1 MKTHNKVFI
10 TVGFSLVLPKL
21 LYSILI
27 CIAYFGERWQ
37 RKISSDFPLSHASAK
52 HLHMFVSS
60 FVQKHAATDKLLL
73 KSLLAHPTGFKMWAY
88 DTEEDI

>member
-10 TVGFSLVLPKL
+10 AVGFSLVLPKL

-27 CIAYFGERWQ
+27 CITYFGEQWQ
-37 RKISSDFPLSHASAK
+37 RKISSDFPLSHASGK

-60 FVQKHAATDKLLL
+60 FVQKHAAKDKLLL

-88 DTEEDI
+88 DTKEDI